1 MCFPSLCAN
10 DTFFSDTLNNNNKN
24 SKADSLAPTTKTRL
38 LTTLTQTVSTLSSL
52 LSTRTTLVSQ
62 PFRYAHALH
71 LYMLFSLMF
80 FAESKQKLDKSL
92 SSSKKKSDEITTTI
106 TASRIQCAE
115 TMLGAAKSM
124 TEKSGVLWKRGV
136 GDEAVVSLPSRIA
149 YLILETCTTQA
160 QRRSGGESALQMLV
174 YAVDGNER
182 LNTVVAALVDLMST
196 YDHIAP
202 LAAELC
208 GKVKENTLGNE
219 LLREIARLD
228 VNDVGIKN
236 VAPFLSELASVRSK
250 VVLQNIPIIL
260 PLLESEVYVLR
271 SAIVNAIGC
280 ILLRGEEEEGEDDEK
295 AKMNAANRSSLFE
308 ILCGRTR
315 DITSFTR
322 AAALKTLTELTEKQS
337 LPLDR
342 VGPVTEIAIDR
353 LRDKTVMVRRCS
365 MQVRLVTTNNQLLCA

>member
-1 MCFPSLCAN
+1 
-10 DTFFSDTLNNNNKN
+10 
-24 SKADSLAPTTKTRL
+24 
-38 LTTLTQTVSTLSSL
+38 
-52 LSTRTTLVSQ
+52 
-62 PFRYAHALH
+62 
-71 LYMLFSLMF
+71 MF

-365 MQVRLVTTNNQLLCA
+365 MQVRLFKWS

>member
-1 MCFPSLCAN
+1 
-10 DTFFSDTLNNNNKN
+10 
-24 SKADSLAPTTKTRL
+24 
-38 LTTLTQTVSTLSSL
+38 
-52 LSTRTTLVSQ
+52 
-62 PFRYAHALH
+62 
-71 LYMLFSLMF
+71 MLFSLMF
-80 FAESKQKLDKSL
+80 FAESKEKLDKSL
-92 SSSKKKSDEITTTI
+92 TKKKNDELMNMKTK
-106 TASRIQCAE
+106 CAE
-115 TMLGAAKSM
+115 CMLDAARVMS
-124 TEKSGVLWKRGV
+124 EKAGVLWKRGV

-149 YLILETCTTQA
+149 YLMLESCTTVI
-160 QRRSGGESALQMLV
+160 QRKAGGEAALQMLT
-174 YAVDGNER
+174 YAVDSNTN

-196 YDHIAP
+196 YDHVAS

-208 GKVKENTLGNE
+208 GRVKENTLGNE
-219 LLREIARLD
+219 LLREISRLD

-236 VAPFLSELASVRSK
+236 VAPFLSELAAVRAK
-250 VVLQNIPIIL
+250 VVLSNIPIIL

-280 ILLRGEEEEGEDDEK
+280 ILLRKEDEEDEGEK
-295 AKMNAANRSSLFE
+295 AKMNAANRSSLFD

-322 AAALKTLTELTEKQS
+322 AAALKTLNELTEKQS

-365 MQVRLVTTNNQLLCA
+365 MQVSNEADVHISCALNVV